1 MFPTEEFTTHS
12 AVGYCWYFLYPF
24 LGADVTW
31 YRVVLYIS
39 RWKILHSHIKH
50 FPVTRHIITL

>member
-1 MFPTEEFTTHS
+1 MFFAEQFTAHS
-12 AVGYCWYFLYPF
+12 TVYDGWHFFQPPF
-24 LGADVTW
+24 SADVTW

-50 FPVTRHIITL
+50 FSVTRHIITL